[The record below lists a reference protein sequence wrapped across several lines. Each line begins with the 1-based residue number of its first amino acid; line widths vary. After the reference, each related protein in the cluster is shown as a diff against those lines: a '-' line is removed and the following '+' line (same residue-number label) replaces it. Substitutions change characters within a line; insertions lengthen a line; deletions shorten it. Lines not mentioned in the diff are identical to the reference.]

1 MARQDLGSVAR
12 RKRLITCF
20 ASELSQSATQWC
32 GEKLEALM
40 LRTQQ
45 AEVRVTSAG
54 HAVVRPVTKDKTGSP
69 FRLYSR
75 SKPRMFQCRIRFS
88 IRIVFVT
95 IFVLKSRLDSA
106 SDIRTNFTTV
116 ESHAS
121 WDQVPKDI
129 ESFNQSQGQG
139 PMVNSESLG
148 RAHGRLNPSTRL
160 YYTRMVNKGSPQGE
174 DQEANHKEW
183 PSYYTK

>member
-1 MARQDLGSVAR
+1 MARQDLGFVAR

-32 GEKLEALM
+32 DEKLEALM
-40 LRTQQ
+40 LRTQLT
-45 AEVRVTSAG
+45 EVRVASAG
-54 HAVVRPVTKDKTGSP
+54 HVVVRPVTKDKTGSP

-75 SKPRMFQCRIRFS
+75 SKPKMFQCRIRFS

-95 IFVLKSRLDSA
+95 IFVPKSRLDSA

-121 WDQVPKDI
+121 WDHVPKDI
-129 ESFNQSQGQG
+129 ESFSQGQG
-139 PMVNSESLG
+139 QGPVVNSESLG
-148 RAHGRLNPSTRL
+148 RAHGQLNPSTRL
-160 YYTRMVNKGSPQGE
+160 YYTGMVNKGSPQGE
-174 DQEANHKEW
+174 DQETN
-183 PSYYTK
+183 